1 MTRRDDDN
9 SNDDPRD
16 AHLLAALRHA
26 PDRDALPPHEVSERI
41 LAAARAAAQ
50 STRAAAQ
57 SQPAAARPVLGGPA
71 PWWQRLSAWLMRPQ
85 VAASFGTLVVASL
98 VGVMWSTR
106 DPLVAE
112 FAPNAPFAQRAD
124 QRSVAPA
131 SAVAPPAEAAKA
143 DAGAAAAAPAGGS
156 AADLREAKDK
166 LAVQPPPKAVGK
178 DAAVRV
184 EARARSKAEA
194 PAARAAVPTA
204 ESAATTP
211 PAAPPPA
218 AAPAAQAADVAAP
231 AVAAE
236 RRSSANERDLPLLA
250 RQQGAAAARSASA
263 AGLSLAAKARAAEP
277 LAAIDAA
284 LAAGARWQAAGSA
297 GGVAH
302 GPAQRALWASVQE
315 ATRGHWEAVPPALP
329 SDPWL
334 VLDHGSPPRAIL
346 WIMNGALYVTAEGQ
360 SWRAPITAAQ
370 REAWTAEVGRW

>member
-9 SNDDPRD
+9 GNDDPRD

-50 STRAAAQ
+50 SQRT
-57 SQPAAARPVLGGPA
+57 AARPVLGEPA
-71 PWWQRLSAWLMRPQ
+71 PWWQRLSAWLMQPQ

-106 DPLVAE
+106 EPPVAE
-112 FAPNAPFAQRAD
+112 FAPNVPFGQRAD
-124 QRSVAPA
+124 ERGVAPA
-131 SAVAPPAEAAKA
+131 SATPPPAEAAKA
-143 DAGAAAAAPAGGS
+143 DAGAVAAASAGGV

-166 LAVQPPPKAVGK
+166 LAVQPPPKAVGR
-178 DAAVRV
+178 DAAVRA
-184 EARARSKAEA
+184 EARARLKAEA
-194 PAARAAVPTA
+194 PAAPATVPTA
-204 ESAATTP
+204 EAAATTP
-211 PAAPPPA
+211 PAVPPPA
-218 AAPAAQAADVAAP
+218 AAPAADAAAP

-236 RRSSANERDLPLLA
+236 RRSSANESDLPSLA
-250 RQQGAAAARSASA
+250 RQQGAAAARSAPA

-277 LAAIDAA
+277 LPAIEAA

-315 ATRGHWEAVPPALP
+315 ATRGRWEPVPPALP
-329 SDPWL
+329 PDPWL
-334 VLDHGSPPRAIL
+334 VLDQGSPPRASL
-346 WIMNGALYVTAEGQ
+346 WIKDGALYVTAEGQ

-370 REAWTAEVGRW
+370 REAWTAEVARW